1 MTYYHAEAG
10 GHKLRVLTH
19 EHDLPVVVKL
29 SCGAVAGAI
38 AQTGGLILFLQEL
51 VITSIIKDTFKI
63 RKKVINHYNREQPSL
78 VQIKLCD
85 PGNKSY

>member
-63 RKKVINHYNREQPSL
+63 RQKVINHYNIEQPSL

-85 PGNKSY
+85 PSNKSY

>member
-19 EHDLPVVVKL
+19 EQDLPVVVKL

-38 AQTGGLILFLQEL
+38 AQTGGFYYTTFFGYQHDQRHLQDPEKL
-51 VITSIIKDTFKI
+51 SI
-63 RKKVINHYNREQPSL
+63 N
-78 VQIKLCD
+78 
-85 PGNKSY
+85 NKNTQKQKTTKHGIS

>member
-19 EHDLPVVVKL
+19 EQDLPVVVKL

-38 AQTGGLILFLQEL
+38 AQTGGFHSDLQGSF
-51 VITSIIKDTFKI
+51 ITSCQHDQ
-63 RKKVINHYNREQPSL
+63 RHL
-78 VQIKLCD
+78 
-85 PGNKSY
+85 

>member
-63 RKKVINHYNREQPSL
+63 RKKVTVVYQSL
-78 VQIKLCD
+78 QQRTTKL
-85 PGNKSY
+85 GTNQAV